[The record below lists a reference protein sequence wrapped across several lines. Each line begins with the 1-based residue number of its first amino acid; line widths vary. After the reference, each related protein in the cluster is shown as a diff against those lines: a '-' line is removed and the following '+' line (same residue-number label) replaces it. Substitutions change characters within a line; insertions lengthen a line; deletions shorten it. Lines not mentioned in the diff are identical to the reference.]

1 MSEKKVDYNK
11 ADEIVDDTISQLIEK
26 YGHELTINE
35 WLYIINM
42 IRDKMF
48 IMLLQD
54 MLINNH
60 RSNKD
65 VYL

>member
-1 MSEKKVDYNK
+1 MSEKKVDYSK
-11 ADEIVDDTISQLIEK
+11 ADEIVDITIAQLTEK

-48 IMLLQD
+48 IMLLQSI
-54 MLINNH
+54 LVNNH
-60 RSNKD
+60 RNSED
-65 VYL
+65 V

>member
-26 YGHELTINE
+26 YGNELTINE